1 MGGLQHTLVTA
12 EELARHL
19 HDPSWAIF
27 DCRFDLTRP
36 GWGEEAYLEGH
47 IPGALYVHLE
57 RDLSAE
63 PMGTNGRH
71 PLPSDDVLAA
81 LFSRLGIGDDDQV
94 VAYDDKGGPYAA
106 RLWWTLRY
114 LGHEAA
120 AVLDGSL
127 PAWQEAGL
135 PLRTDRESRPPARF
149 MPRPRPEMR
158 VSVGEILA
166 HLGDPRWPLLDA
178 RAPERYRGEQEPY
191 DPVAG
196 HIPGARNRFWKDN
209 LDARGRF
216 LPAAELRRQYEAL
229 LDGAPAADLVVYCGS
244 GVTACHD
251 LLALEA
257 AGLEGARLYPGSWSE
272 WCSDPQRPVA
282 TGPEP

>member
-1 MGGLQHTLVTA
+1 MAPERSLVTV
-12 EELARHL
+12 EELAPHL
-19 HDPSWAIF
+19 DDPSWAIF

-36 GWGEEAYLEGH
+36 DWGEEAYIQAH
-47 IPGALYVHLE
+47 IPGALYAHLD

-63 PMGTNGRH
+63 PTGINGRH
-71 PLPSDDVLAA
+71 PLPSGDVLAA
-81 LFSRLGIGDDDQV
+81 LFSRLGISDETQV

-106 RLWWTLRY
+106 RLWWSLRY
-114 LGHEAA
+114 LGHAAA
-120 AVLDGSL
+120 AVLDGGL
-127 PAWQEAGL
+127 QAWQEAGL
-135 PLRTDRESRPPARF
+135 PTSAGRESRPAARF
-149 MPRPRPEMR
+149 TPRPRPGMR
-158 VSVGEILA
+158 VSVDEVLT
-166 HLGDPRWPLLDA
+166 HLGDPRWLLLDA

-216 LPAAELRRQYEAL
+216 LPPEELRRQFEAL
-229 LDGAPAADLVVYCGS
+229 LQGASASDLVVYCGS
-244 GVTACHD
+244 GVTACHY

-272 WCSDPQRPVA
+272 WCSDPRRPIA